1 MLFLVV
7 GPRNIRL
14 KIQSQ
19 CLRCASKVFDAMFK
33 IQWTESQGLSKE
45 SPGKIL
51 LVEDNADALRILC
64 FVIHHRNDDVPQSLS
79 PNEVLQIAIEADK
92 YDLTAALKYASI
104 SG

>member
-1 MLFLVV
+1 M
-7 GPRNIRL
+7 
-14 KIQSQ
+14 
-19 CLRCASKVFDAMFK
+19 
-33 IQWTESQGLSKE
+33 
-45 SPGKIL
+45 
-51 LVEDNADALRILC
+51 